1 MMAAIED
8 FIRGRSPLGDEQ
20 IHRLRELIADWQLLS
35 DLSFADLILWV
46 PLRKDFKS
54 WPTGY
59 VAIAHIRPTTAAT
72 LFPLDVIGDEIT
84 YGSRPNI
91 DQALSSAEIVRDTQ
105 PERLGEH
112 MVKEETIP
120 VLVDGHVVGV
130 ISRHR
135 DSELMRQPS
144 RLELNYR
151 EIAHNL
157 YRMVSEGRFPF
168 PNAGTLFD
176 PAPRVG
182 DGLIRLDVNGVVS
195 YASPNAR
202 SAFSRLGWVSEVE
215 GHNLGEV
222 AQSLARQSPD
232 AQEESISGGLTG
244 KALKRVEIENQGGT
258 ISFTVLPLLKG
269 EDRIG
274 AIVLLNNV
282 TELRRR
288 ERELVTKDMTIREI
302 HHRVKN
308 NLQTVSALLRLQA
321 RRIDDPVAS
330 AALNEAVRRIAS
342 IALVHE
348 TLSNSPDASVDFDQ
362 VLDSLVSHALE
373 LSPRMSELQIVRTG
387 AFGSLEPRIA
397 TPLAL
402 VITEL
407 IHNALEHGLAETGSA
422 LGIHV
427 ATNANQLQVTI
438 SDDGVGLPAGF
449 DVATSPNLGLQIV
462 RTLTENELRGTLS
475 LNSSL
480 NSEASETKAVLKFPY
495 T

>member
-1 MMAAIED
+1 
-8 FIRGRSPLGDEQ
+8 
-20 IHRLRELIADWQLLS
+20 
-35 DLSFADLILWV
+35 
-46 PLRKDFKS
+46 
-54 WPTGY
+54 
-59 VAIAHIRPTTAAT
+59 
-72 LFPLDVIGDEIT
+72 
-84 YGSRPNI
+84 
-91 DQALSSAEIVRDTQ
+91 
-105 PERLGEH
+105 
-112 MVKEETIP
+112 
-120 VLVDGHVVGV
+120 
-130 ISRHR
+130 
-135 DSELMRQPS
+135 
-144 RLELNYR
+144 
-151 EIAHNL
+151 
-157 YRMVSEGRFPF
+157 MVSEGTFPF

-202 SAFSRLGWVSEVE
+202 SAFSRLGWISEVE
-215 GHNLGEV
+215 GHNLGDV
-222 AQSLARQSPD
+222 AKSLARQSPD
-232 AQEESISGGLTG
+232 AQEESISGGLSG
-244 KALKRVEIENQGGT
+244 RSLKRAEIENQGGT
-258 ISFTVLPLLKG
+258 ISFTVLPLLQD
-269 EDRIG
+269 ENRIG

-288 ERELVTKDMTIREI
+288 ERELVTKDVTIREI

-321 RRIDDPVAS
+321 RRIDDPGAS

-348 TLSNSPDASVDFDQ
+348 TLSSSQDASVDFDQ

-373 LSPRMSELQIVRTG
+373 LSPRMGQLRIERTG

-407 IHNALEHGLAETGSA
+407 IHNALEHGLADTGSA

-427 ATNANQLQVTI
+427 TTNENELQVTI
-438 SDDGVGLPAGF
+438 SDDGVGLPDGF
-449 DVATSPNLGLQIV
+449 DIATSPNLGLQIV

-475 LNSSL
+475 LNS
-480 NSEASETKAVLKFPY
+480 EASETKAVLKFPNV
-495 T
+495 

>member
-1 MMAAIED
+1 MASIED
-8 FIRGRSPLGDEQ
+8 YVQGRSSLSPDQ
-20 IHRLRELIADWQLLS
+20 IHRLRELVADWQLLS

-59 VAIAHIRPTTAAT
+59 VAVAHIRPTTAAT
-72 LFPLDVIGDEIT
+72 LFPLDVIGDEIS
-84 YGSRPNI
+84 YGARPHI
-91 DQALSSAEIVRDTQ
+91 DQALSGAEIVRDTQ
-105 PERLGEH
+105 PEALGDH

-120 VLVDGHVVGV
+120 VMVGEHVIGV

-135 DSELMRQPS
+135 DSDLMRQPS

-157 YRMVSEGRFPF
+157 YRMIAEGTFPY
-168 PNAGTLFD
+168 PDAGSLFD

-182 DGLIRLDVNGVVS
+182 DGLIRLDVNGVIS

-215 GHNLGEV
+215 GHVLGDV
-222 AQSLARQSPD
+222 AQSLARVRPD
-232 AQEESISGGLTG
+232 AHEETIALGLTG
-244 KALKRVEIENQGGT
+244 KALKRVEIEKIRSG
-258 ISFTVLPLLKG
+258 
-269 EDRIG
+269 DRIG
-274 AIVLLNNV
+274 AIVMLNNV

-288 ERELVTKDMTIREI
+288 ERELVTKDATIREI

-321 RRIDDPVAS
+321 RRIEDPGAS

-348 TLSNSPDASVDFDQ
+348 TLSNSRDSSVAFDD
-362 VLDSLVSHALE
+362 VLDSLVTHALE
-373 LSPRMSELQIVRTG
+373 LSPRMNELRINRTG
-387 AFGSLEPRIA
+387 SFGSLEPRIA

-407 IHNALEHGLAETGSA
+407 IHNALEHGLAEEGLA

-427 ATNANQLQVTI
+427 SSSASELSVTI
-438 SDDGVGLPAGF
+438 SDDGVGFPEGF
-449 DVATSPNLGLQIV
+449 DIATSANLGLQIV

-475 LNSSL
+475 LITD
-480 NSEASETKAVLKFPY
+480 EKETRAVLLFPSV
-495 T
+495 

>member
-1 MMAAIED
+1 MPAIEE
-8 FIRGRSPLGDEQ
+8 FLRGRSPLDDKQ

-59 VAIAHIRPTTAAT
+59 VAVAHIRPTTAAT
-72 LFPLDVIGDEIT
+72 LFPLDLIGDEIT

-91 DQALSSAEIVRDTQ
+91 DQALSTAEIVRDTQ
-105 PERLGEH
+105 PEPLGEY

-120 VLVDGHVVGV
+120 VLVDNHVVGV

-135 DSELMRQPS
+135 NSELMRQPS

-157 YRMVSEGRFPF
+157 YRMVSEGTFPF
-168 PNAGTLFD
+168 TDAGTLFD

-202 SAFSRLGWVSEVE
+202 SAFSRLGWISEVE
-215 GHNLGEV
+215 GYNLGEV
-222 AQSLARQSPD
+222 AKSLARQSPD
-232 AQEESISGGLTG
+232 AQEESLSGGLSG
-244 KALKRVEIENQGGT
+244 KSLKRVEIENQGGT
-258 ISFTVLPLLKG
+258 ISFTVLPLLQS

-274 AIVLLNNV
+274 AIVLLSNV

-288 ERELVTKDMTIREI
+288 ERELITKDATIREV

-321 RRIDDPVAS
+321 RRIDDPGAS

-373 LSPRMSELQIVRTG
+373 LSPRMSELRIERTG
-387 AFGSLEPRIA
+387 ALGSLEPRIA

-407 IHNALEHGLAETGSA
+407 IHNALEHGLADTGSA

-427 ATNANQLQVTI
+427 AATATELQVTI
-438 SDDGVGLPAGF
+438 SDDGVGLPDGF
-449 DVATSPNLGLQIV
+449 DIAISPNLGLQIV
-462 RTLTENELRGTLS
+462 RTLTENELRGALS
-475 LNSSL
+475 LVSDTN
-480 NSEASETKAVLKFPY
+480 ETKAILKFPNA
-495 T
+495 

>member
-1 MMAAIED
+1 MASIED
-8 FIRGRSPLGDEQ
+8 YVQGRSPLSADQ
-20 IHRLRELIADWQLLS
+20 VHRLRELVADWQLLS

-46 PLRKDFKS
+46 PLRKDMKS

-59 VAIAHIRPTTAAT
+59 VAVAHIRPTTAAT
-72 LFPLDVIGDEIT
+72 LFPHDVIGEEIT
-84 YGSRPNI
+84 YGARPHI

-105 PERLGEH
+105 PEPMGDF

-120 VLVDGHVVGV
+120 VIFDEHVIGV

-135 DSELMRQPS
+135 NSELMRQPS

-157 YRMVSEGRFPF
+157 YRMISEGTFPY
-168 PNAGTLFD
+168 PDAGSLFD

-202 SAFSRLGWVSEVE
+202 SAFSRLGWMSEVE
-215 GHNLGEV
+215 GHLLGEV
-222 AQSLARQSPD
+222 AQSLARVRPD
-232 AQEESISGGLTG
+232 AQEETIALGLSG
-244 KALKRVEIENQGGT
+244 KSLKRVEIENAGGT
-258 ISFTVLPLLKG
+258 IDFTVLPLIKSG
-269 EDRIG
+269 DRIG
-274 AIVLLNNV
+274 AIVMLNNV

-288 ERELVTKDMTIREI
+288 ERELVTKDATIREI

-321 RRIDDPVAS
+321 RRIEDPGAS

-348 TLSNSPDASVDFDQ
+348 TLSSSRDSSVAFDE

-373 LSPRMSELQIVRTG
+373 LSPRMNELHIERTG
-387 AFGSLEPRIA
+387 KLGSLEPRIA

-407 IHNALEHGLAETGSA
+407 IHNALEHGLAEEGLA

-427 ATNANQLQVTI
+427 SSTGSELSVTI
-438 SDDGVGLPAGF
+438 SDDGVGFPEGF
-449 DVATSPNLGLQIV
+449 DISTSPNLGLQIV

-475 LNSSL
+475 LITD
-480 NSEASETKAVLKFPY
+480 EQETRAVLIFPSN
-495 T
+495 

>member
-1 MMAAIED
+1 MASIED
-8 FIRGRSPLGDEQ
+8 YIQGRSPLSSHE

-46 PLRKDFKS
+46 PLRKDLKS

-59 VAIAHIRPTTAAT
+59 VSVAHIRPTTAAT
-72 LFPLDVIGDEIT
+72 LFAHDVIGDEIT

-91 DQALSSAEIVRDTQ
+91 DLALSSAEIIRDTQ
-105 PERLGEH
+105 PEPMGEQ
-112 MVKEETIP
+112 MVKEESIP
-120 VLVDGHVVGV
+120 VIFDDHVIAV

-135 DSELMRQPS
+135 NSELMRQPS

-157 YRMVSEGRFPF
+157 YRMISEGTFPY
-168 PNAGTLFD
+168 PDAGSLFD

-182 DGLIRLDVNGVVS
+182 DGLIRLDVNGVIS

-202 SAFSRLGWVSEVE
+202 SAFSRLGWTNEVE
-215 GHNLGEV
+215 GQNLGDI
-222 AQSLARQSPD
+222 AQSMARISPE
-232 AQEESISGGLTG
+232 AHEETIALGLTG
-244 KALKRVEIENQGGT
+244 KNLKRVEIENIGGT
-258 ISFTVLPLLKG
+258 IDFTVLPLRQG

-288 ERELVTKDMTIREI
+288 ERELVTKDATIREI

-321 RRIDDPVAS
+321 RRIDDPGAS

-348 TLSNSPDASVDFDQ
+348 TLSSSRDSSVAFDQ
-362 VLDSLVSHALE
+362 VLDSLVAHALE
-373 LSPRMSELQIVRTG
+373 LSPRMSELRIERTG
-387 AFGSLEPRIA
+387 ELGSLEPRIA

-407 IHNALEHGLAETGSA
+407 IHNALEHGLAEEGAT
-422 LGIHV
+422 LGIHLS
-427 ATNANQLQVTI
+427 TTPSEYSVTI
-438 SDDGVGLPAGF
+438 SDDGVGLPKDF
-449 DVATSPNLGLQIV
+449 DIATSPNLGLQIV
-462 RTLTENELRGTLS
+462 RTLTENELRGNLTLTS
-475 LNSSL
+475 DDKQTRATLL
-480 NSEASETKAVLKFPY
+480 FPHI
-495 T
+495 

>member
-1 MMAAIED
+1 MASIED
-8 FIRGRSPLGDEQ
+8 YVQGRSSLTAEQ
-20 IHRLRELIADWQLLS
+20 VHRLRELVADWQLLS
-35 DLSFADLILWV
+35 DLSFADLVLWV
-46 PLRKDFKS
+46 PLRKDIKS

-59 VAIAHIRPTTAAT
+59 VAVAHIRPTTAAT
-72 LFPLDVIGDEIT
+72 LFPHDVIGEEISH
-84 YGSRPNI
+84 GSRPHI
-91 DQALSSAEIVRDTQ
+91 DQALSGAEIVRDTQ
-105 PERLGEH
+105 PEPMGEF

-120 VLVDGHVVGV
+120 VIVDDQVIGV

-135 DSELMRQPS
+135 NSELMRQPS

-157 YRMVSEGRFPF
+157 YRMITEGTFPY
-168 PNAGTLFD
+168 PDAGSLFD

-182 DGLIRLDVNGVVS
+182 DGLIRLDVNGIVS

-202 SAFSRLGWVSEVE
+202 SAFSRLGWMSELE
-215 GHNLGEV
+215 GHVLGEV
-222 AQSLARQSPD
+222 AQSLARVRPD
-232 AQEESISGGLTG
+232 AHEETIALGLTG
-244 KALKRVEIENQGGT
+244 KALKRVEIENIGGT
-258 ISFTVLPLLKG
+258 IDFTVLPLLQSG
-269 EDRIG
+269 DRIG
-274 AIVLLNNV
+274 AIVMLNNV

-288 ERELVTKDMTIREI
+288 ERELVTKDATIREI

-321 RRIDDPVAS
+321 RRIEDPGAS

-348 TLSNSPDASVDFDQ
+348 TLSSSRDSSVAFDE

-373 LSPRMSELQIVRTG
+373 LSPRMNELKIERTG
-387 AFGSLEPRIA
+387 KLGSLEPRIA

-407 IHNALEHGLAETGSA
+407 IHNALEHGLAEEGLA

-427 ATNANQLQVTI
+427 SSNGSELSVTI
-438 SDDGVGLPAGF
+438 SDDGVGFPEGF
-449 DVATSPNLGLQIV
+449 DISTSPNLGLQIV
-462 RTLTENELRGTLS
+462 RTLTENEVRGNLQLIS
-475 LNSSL
+475 D
-480 NSEASETKAVLKFPY
+480 EKETRAVLTFPNA
-495 T
+495 

>member
-1 MMAAIED
+1 MASIED
-8 FIRGRSPLGDEQ
+8 YVQGRSSLTAEQ
-20 IHRLRELIADWQLLS
+20 VHRLRELVADWQLLS
-35 DLSFADLILWV
+35 DLSFADLVLWV
-46 PLRKDFKS
+46 PLRKDIKS

-59 VAIAHIRPTTAAT
+59 VAVAHIRPTTAAT
-72 LFPLDVIGDEIT
+72 LFPHDVIGEEISH
-84 YGSRPNI
+84 GSRPHI
-91 DQALSSAEIVRDTQ
+91 DQALSGAEIIRDTQ
-105 PERLGEH
+105 PEPMGEF

-120 VLVDGHVVGV
+120 VIVDNQVIGV

-135 DSELMRQPS
+135 NSELMRQPS

-157 YRMVSEGRFPF
+157 YRMITEGTFPY
-168 PNAGTLFD
+168 PDAGSLFD

-202 SAFSRLGWVSEVE
+202 SAFSRLGWMSELESHV
-215 GHNLGEV
+215 LGEV
-222 AQSLARQSPD
+222 AQSLARVRPD
-232 AQEESISGGLTG
+232 AHEETIALGLTG
-244 KALKRVEIENQGGT
+244 KALKRVEIENIGGT
-258 ISFTVLPLLKG
+258 IDFTVLPLLQSG
-269 EDRIG
+269 DRIG
-274 AIVLLNNV
+274 AIVMLNNV

-288 ERELVTKDMTIREI
+288 ERELVTKDATIREI

-321 RRIDDPVAS
+321 RRIEDPGAS

-348 TLSNSPDASVDFDQ
+348 TLSSSRDSSVAFDE

-373 LSPRMSELQIVRTG
+373 LSPRMNELKIERTG
-387 AFGSLEPRIA
+387 KLGSLEPRIA

-407 IHNALEHGLAETGSA
+407 IHNALEHGLAEEGLA

-427 ATNANQLQVTI
+427 SSNGSELSVTI
-438 SDDGVGLPAGF
+438 SDDGVGFPEGF
-449 DVATSPNLGLQIV
+449 DISTSPNLGLQIV
-462 RTLTENELRGTLS
+462 RTLTENELRGNLQLIS
-475 LNSSL
+475 D
-480 NSEASETKAVLKFPY
+480 EKETRAVLTFPNA
-495 T
+495 